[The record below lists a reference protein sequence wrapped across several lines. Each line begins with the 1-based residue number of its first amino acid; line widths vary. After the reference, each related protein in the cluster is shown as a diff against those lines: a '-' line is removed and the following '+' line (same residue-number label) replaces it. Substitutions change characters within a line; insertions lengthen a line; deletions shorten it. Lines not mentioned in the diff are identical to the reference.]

1 MQIMPATGRHIAK
14 QLQEPWRSDASL
26 YEADTNIRYGVYYY
40 KQLLDKFRGQAALAA
55 AGYNAGPGR
64 VKQWQPNQT
73 MAMDIWI
80 ETIPFNETRH
90 YVSMVLSNALF
101 YQYRMNRD
109 VLKMSDFMADVQP
122 HLGKNQQLSIN
133 N

>member
-1 MQIMPATGRHIAK
+1 
-14 QLQEPWRSDASL
+14 
-26 YEADTNIRYGVYYY
+26 
-40 KQLLDKFRGQAALAA
+40 
-55 AGYNAGPGR
+55 
-64 VKQWQPNQT
+64 
-73 MAMDIWI
+73 
-80 ETIPFNETRH
+80 
-90 YVSMVLSNALF
+90 MVLSNALF